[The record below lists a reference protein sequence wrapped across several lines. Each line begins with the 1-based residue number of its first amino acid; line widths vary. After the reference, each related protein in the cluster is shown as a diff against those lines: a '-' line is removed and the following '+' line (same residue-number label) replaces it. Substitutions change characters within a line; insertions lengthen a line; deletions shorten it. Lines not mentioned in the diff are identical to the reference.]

1 MTVASKEAE
10 YIRNMLWDIK
20 LWTQPLSSI
29 SLYWDSETT
38 MSRAYSNI
46 YNGKSWHISIQHG
59 YVRELFTNG
68 VIPIIYVKSLN
79 NLMDPLKKRLFRDMV
94 RKTTNGIWF
103 KPIIKDTDNEN
114 LTLD

>member
-1 MTVASKEAE
+1 MTVADKEAE
-10 YIRNMLWDIK
+10 YIRNMLWYIK
-20 LWTQPLSSI
+20 LWPQHLSSI
-29 SLYWDSETT
+29 SLNWDSETT

-59 YVRELFTNG
+59 YVRELFTNE
-68 VIPIIYVKSLN
+68 VILTVYVKSLN
-79 NLMDPLKKRLFRDMV
+79 NLMDPLTKRLFRDMV
-94 RKTTNGIWF
+94 RKTTNEIWL